1 MRDIKVS
8 LPLRKYMM
16 LLKIPYHIELKNQH
30 VLKQRKKTNV
40 SKKRKRMK
48 AAIYDELD
56 NNKCRSSLPEVLCK
70 RRTPVFFFSFL
81 VKSLRPA
88 TLLKKSLWHRY
99 FQNFQNF
106 LVHIFYRTPLDDC
119 FLNFKILMNLWT
131 YEFQMRKTA
140 YIELSFLPIALKYCH
155 VSCFHCYCYSIVEN
169 RKSSPLVDDQV
180 ELPSS

>member
-1 MRDIKVS
+1 MFWS
-8 LPLRKYMM
+8 SERKPMY
-16 LLKIPYHIELKNQH
+16 
-30 VLKQRKKTNV
+30 
-40 SKKRKRMK
+40 RKRGNGWKQLYTMNWTTTNAEAVSQRCSVK
-48 AAIYDELD
+48 EEHLW
-56 NNKCRSSLPEVLCK
+56 
-70 RRTPVFFFSFL
+70 FFFSFL

-119 FLNFKILMNLWT
+119 FLNFKILMKLWT